1 MIKLTFF
8 FRKKEFIPE
17 TALNE
22 YSKERGSS
30 KDLLNLLVIGHVDA
44 GKSTL
49 MGHLLYQLGQVP
61 KKAMH
66 KFEQESKKLGKQSF
80 MYAWVLDETGEER

>member
-1 MIKLTFF
+1 M
-8 FRKKEFIPE
+8 KEFRPE
-17 TALNE
+17 VALKE
-22 YSKERGSS
+22 YEKERGGG
-30 KDLLNLLVIGHVDA
+30 KDLVNLLVIGHVDA

-61 KKAMH
+61 KRAMH

-80 MYAWVLDETGEER
+80 VYAWVLDETGEERFACF

>member
-1 MIKLTFF
+1 MK
-8 FRKKEFIPE
+8 
-17 TALNE
+17 E
-22 YSKERGSS
+22 YSKERGNT

-49 MGHLLYQLGQVP
+49 MGHVLYQLGQVP
-61 KKAMH
+61 KKSMH